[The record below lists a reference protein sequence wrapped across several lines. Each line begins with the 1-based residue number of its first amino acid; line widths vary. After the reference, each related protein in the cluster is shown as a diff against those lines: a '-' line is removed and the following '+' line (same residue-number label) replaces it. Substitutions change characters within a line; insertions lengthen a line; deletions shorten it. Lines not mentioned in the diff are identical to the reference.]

1 MKIDFIKEILMSTD
15 EYWIVAKETSIRQ
28 YFETKRGDDQIIFI
42 AIPSDIKRGLK
53 YEDITLKEIE
63 KLHNSY
69 VNQNI
74 FINLDYPPFQN
85 YTSFSGIYKG
95 YPVNYKIKDFIVKAF
110 ELKSNELYNYKDLIE
125 IQPLTKEIKD

>member
-15 EYWIVAKETSIRQ
+15 EYWIVAKETSTTQ
-28 YFETKRGDDQIIFI
+28 FFETKRGDDQIIFI

-74 FINLDYPPFQN
+74 FINLDYPPFQT
-85 YTSFSGIYKG
+85 YISFSGIYKG
-95 YPVNYKIKDFIVKAF
+95 YPVNYKIKEFLINCFA
-110 ELKSNELYNYKDLIE
+110 LKSNQLYDYKDLIQIE
-125 IQPLTKEIKD
+125 PTIKELNQ